1 MLSKVRSVANWPF
14 GVKLGMA
21 PALASVLILMMA
33 LSGSQTLSMQA
44 QSLVRIVTLA
54 VDGVGL
60 LNEAQQELLDV
71 NAALYRIVAM
81 QALDP
86 NNDEDMLAT
95 VSKLAQRI
103 DHVAE
108 RLRAY
113 GSGHAAGAQLPDLER
128 VVGAVGQYRRILDS
142 ASQILA
148 VNINGAVTFLPSLD
162 DKAQQVVGGIR
173 GIVQGGQTETRAMAD
188 AARLSATAAQRDFI
202 IITAAGFALLVVVAV
217 LITKLTI
224 QSIRRIADVTHSLAA
239 GNTAVDLSGL
249 ARQDEL
255 GVIVSS
261 LDTFAVNQA
270 RVAVLQ
276 AEQEAMKQESEQR
289 RKAALTQMAAMFEA
303 KVATVVEAV
312 ARSATQMHENASGM
326 VGSVE
331 QTRQQSE
338 VATGA
343 ARQASGNVQ
352 TVASA
357 SEELSTSIQEISSQ
371 VDRSRG
377 IATAAVAASEKAGV
391 TMLQLTEGAQK
402 IGEVVKLIS
411 GIAEQTNL
419 LALNATIQAARAG
432 AAGKGFSVVAGE
444 VKALAAQTSKATGD
458 IDARINEMR
467 VLTIRTGEAIEEIGH
482 AIAGLAEISLVV
494 ASAIEEQACTTHE
507 IARSIRAAALGTE
520 EVSQNIDGVHEASVS
535 SGLAASQI
543 REASSM
549 LHAQADRL
557 RRDVQAFILDV
568 QAA

>member
-419 LALNATIQAARAG
+419 LALNATIEAARAG

>member
-1 MLSKVRSVANWPF
+1 MRSVANWPF

-71 NAALYRIVAM
+71 NATLYRIVAM

-108 RLRAY
+108 RLRGY

-162 DKAQQVVGGIR
+162 DKAQQVVSGIR

-276 AEQEAMKQESEQR
+276 AEQEAMKHESEQR

-331 QTRQQSE
+331 QTRHQSE

-402 IGEVVKLIS
+402 IGEVVRLIS

-419 LALNATIQAARAG
+419 LALNATIEAARAG

-557 RRDVQAFILDV
+557 RRDVQEFILDV

>member
-71 NAALYRIVAM
+71 NATLYRIVAM

-86 NNDEDMLAT
+86 NNDEDILAT
-95 VSKLAQRI
+95 VSNLAQRI

-162 DKAQQVVGGIR
+162 DKAQQVVSGIR
-173 GIVQGGQTETRAMAD
+173 GIVHDGQTETRTMAD
-188 AARLSATAAQRDFI
+188 AARLSAVAAQRDFI

-239 GNTAVDLSGL
+239 GNIAVDLSGL
-249 ARQDEL
+249 TRQDEL

-270 RVAVLQ
+270 RVAALQ
-276 AEQEAMKQESEQR
+276 AEQEALKQESEQR
-289 RKAALTQMAAMFEA
+289 RKAALMQMAVMFEA
-303 KVATVVEAV
+303 KVATVVETV

-402 IGEVVKLIS
+402 IGEVVRLIS

-419 LALNATIQAARAG
+419 LALNAIIEAARAG

-557 RRDVQAFILDV
+557 RRDVQEFILDV